1 MRADGHMSQVFPRA
15 ARMRGWR
22 IALTLAV
29 LLAEVAHLAF
39 EHLQGGIVSHHLLA
53 RPDLPAVWNGWGL
66 LLLPAMAWFVSGR
79 VARRLDR
86 QVDRR
91 RVLRGALVGFGV
103 AATFGAAL
111 SLAFVGG
118 LENGAAAVLLSAF
131 ALGLLLPAYRAEC
144 LLGFVLAMTFVFG
157 AVLPLLVG
165 GVVATVSAFA
175 HLGVY
180 PLVRHAWRRVRPDA
194 AAR

>member
-1 MRADGHMSQVFPRA
+1 MRADGHMTQVLPRA
-15 ARMRGWR
+15 ARMRRWR

-29 LLAEVAHLAF
+29 LLAEVTHLAF

-91 RVLRGALVGFGV
+91 RVLRGALVG
-103 AATFGAAL
+103 FGAAL

-180 PLVRHAWRRVRPDA
+180 PLARHAWRRVRPDA